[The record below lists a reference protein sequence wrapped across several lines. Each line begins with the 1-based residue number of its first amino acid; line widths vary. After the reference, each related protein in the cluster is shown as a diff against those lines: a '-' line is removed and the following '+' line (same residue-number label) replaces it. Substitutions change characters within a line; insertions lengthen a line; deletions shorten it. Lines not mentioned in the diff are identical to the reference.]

1 LNYFYNLAGVVMFG
15 YVSIGVLVLVVVV
28 LAMRVKEII
37 TREILMEIH
46 AIFLELS
53 IICFCFNS
61 S

>member
-1 LNYFYNLAGVVMFG
+1 MFG